1 MKDVL
6 VFVAAVI
13 GGTMLAFGNDL
24 GLIGI
29 MPALVVSIADSKHV

>member
-6 VFVAAVI
+6 VFVAAVF

-29 MPALVVSIADSKHV
+29 IPAIIVSIKDAKKV